1 VSGGPVPCASRGE
14 GGDVPFCEC
23 VAAGV
28 LCSLV
33 VVGILSGMSVVC
45 LRIGLTGPRWGRGLL
60 GGTALGVDVTLSSWR
75 IVGLV
80 AECVRCGC
88 ELALAGGV
96 VVLKN
101 NVCSSKNNTDL

>member
-1 VSGGPVPCASRGE
+1 
-14 GGDVPFCEC
+14 VPFCEC

-80 AECVRCGC
+80 AECVCD
-88 ELALAGGV
+88 V
-96 VVLKN
+96 VVSWHESRL
-101 NVCSSKNNTDL
+101 VSLLSHLFCEIYSLCF